1 MQRLR
6 GKKIQK
12 HIQKQIQILTQ
23 LQVQIQV
30 HIQIQSQIQMEK
42 QISIKKRN
50 RNTKKVQKYKVNTT
64 PPKKEYK
71 CQYRNK

>member
-1 MQRLR
+1 MQRLK
-6 GKKIQK
+6 GKNYR

-42 QISIKKRN
+42 QISIKKET
-50 RNTKKVQKYKVNTT
+50 NTKKYKINTT